1 MEQFRVKVEKRLKW
15 MKVLVMVFL
24 LALAVIKLVPKF
36 PGTASLTGACIGG
49 IWASLA
55 VIFQQS
61 KCLKDEKK
69 LRKLWIEENDERM
82 KAIRVKAGQPF
93 VIFWSLALLAAS
105 VVAGFFNEVV
115 ADTLV
120 MVAVVQL
127 LISLIIKG
135 ICTQRM

>member
-15 MKVLVMVFL
+15 MKVLVVVFL
-24 LALAVIKLVPKF
+24 LALAVTKLVPKF
-36 PGTASLTGACIGG
+36 PGTASLTGAWIGG
-49 IWASLA
+49 LWASLV

-93 VIFWSLALLAAS
+93 VIYWSLVLLAAS
-105 VVAGFFNEVV
+105 VVAGFFSEVV